1 MSARSLT
8 SPAFGPCRDQDS
20 LVRRVSSNGH
30 LIKPEA
36 SKGRVHRTANLDGA
50 QLRKVLKA
58 PRAEDEKVEG
68 ISFDSFRYF
77 SSLSSQTILACCGFM
92 LHVQDFYVP
101 LVPFGSAEEEA
112 QEEAAEK
119 RRQLREVRFAAA

>member
-50 QLRKVLKA
+50 QVRAAGDSSTRVVSGNERVPVFVAFGILHPYSSARLGWDLFIVLLLIYTVRPSSPPRETRVARAA
-58 PRAEDEKVEG
+58 PAPARRA
-68 ISFDSFRYF
+68 
-77 SSLSSQTILACCGFM
+77 T
-92 LHVQDFYVP
+92 
-101 LVPFGSAEEEA
+101 
-112 QEEAAEK
+112 
-119 RRQLREVRFAAA
+119 